1 MKASTFSYF
10 ARLTYPYSA
19 NHQWVV
25 KTAGMICMMRLLW
38 WFYGAWQNC
47 NLWMNYPIIAVW

>member
-47 NLWMNYPIIAVW
+47 NLWM